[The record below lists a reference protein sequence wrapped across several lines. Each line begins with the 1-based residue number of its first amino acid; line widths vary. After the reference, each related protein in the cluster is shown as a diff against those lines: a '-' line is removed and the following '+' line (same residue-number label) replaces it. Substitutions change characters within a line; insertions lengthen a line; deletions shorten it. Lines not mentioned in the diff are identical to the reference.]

1 MNKKLFCLFGMLL
14 LTMLLAGNLFA
25 QDTISLIGTEWIF
38 IDDDED
44 YGTREYPYVIKF
56 SDNGVLDVFLYKDT
70 TPDDDI
76 WAQDDNIVVF
86 YYNDKYVQHT
96 GKIIDNRF
104 IEGIA
109 ININGLSW
117 RFRLIRKGAW

>member
-14 LTMLLAGNLFA
+14 LAMFLSGNLFA
-25 QDTISLIGTEWIF
+25 QDTVSLVGTEWIF

-44 YGTREYPYVIKF
+44 YKTREYPYIIKF
-56 SDNGVLDVFLYKDT
+56 SDHGVLDIFLDKDI